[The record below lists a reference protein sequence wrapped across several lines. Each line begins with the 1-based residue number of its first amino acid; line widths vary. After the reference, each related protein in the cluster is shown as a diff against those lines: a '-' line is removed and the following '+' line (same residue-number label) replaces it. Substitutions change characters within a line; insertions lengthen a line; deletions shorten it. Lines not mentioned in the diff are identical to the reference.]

1 MVVLNSDHPD
11 VREFIWC
18 KAKEEQKAWALG
30 EQGYDMGLNG
40 EAWQSI
46 QFQNANNSVRATDD
60 FMRAAISE
68 EDWDLKAVSS
78 GETLETIKARQLLR
92 ELSEAAWACGDP
104 GMQFDTTIN
113 DWHTRPA
120 SGRIN
125 GSNPCFPG
133 DARVHTTVGLLP
145 IADLFERTKA
155 GEDIAVYTHQATAP
169 VAADGVVSSLPLAVM
184 QNGIS
189 RIVRLRFSNGADLR
203 CTPNHRIWT
212 KRGWVEAQAL
222 TTDDEVLLNDSPT
235 PAEEA
240 SWRLPV
246 KVERLAVSRKRNG
259 TATVYRELPD
269 RWSEGLA
276 ELTGHLI
283 GDGSLTEDTTAWV
296 YGQEDIGDGLLA
308 SHEGL
313 LTELVGGVTRIQMD
327 NDTDQLRVGS
337 EAVRELFRGIGVTSD
352 RSPSKHVPAAVF
364 TAPVDVQA
372 AFLRGLYGADG
383 CISRVEDR
391 KANRY
396 VGLGSHSE
404 RLLKDVQR
412 LLSAFGIRGRIYRVT
427 PNDTASF
434 SYVRK
439 DGTAVTY
446 VGSDGF
452 DLRITGTDI
461 ERFEA
466 SIGFSSPRKQAAL
479 ARLLGDC
486 ERYRTKAYTH
496 LETREDDGQAV
507 VYNLNEPLHHSYLVD
522 GFVVANCSE
531 YMSLD
536 DTACNLASL
545 NLMRFRREDG
555 EFDSERFTRAI
566 DLVFT
571 AQEILVGS
579 TEYPTAKIT
588 LNAHANR
595 ELGMG
600 YANLGALLMD
610 RGLAYDSD
618 EGRGYAAAITA
629 LMTGES
635 YAQSARL
642 AGVVGPYDNYAKN
655 QVGHDRVM
663 EMHRLHA
670 YRIRE
675 EIVPSDLLGTARQA
689 WDDAVAIGK
698 LNGFRNAQASV
709 LAPTG
714 TISFMMDC
722 DTTGV
727 EPDIA
732 LVKYKKLVGGGML
745 KLVNQTV
752 PSALSKLGYTESQV
766 SAITAHIEST
776 GTIEGA
782 PELAERHLAIFDCAF
797 KPQNGTR
804 TISHLGHIKMMG
816 SVQPFISGAISKCVI
831 ADTLLSTAQGLVRIG
846 DLYSGQDP
854 NSFRSIDLNLV
865 SLDGMRA
872 SDAFYYGGPREVM
885 EVRLRSGHRVT
896 GTPNHRLLIAD
907 MDEGLV
913 WRRLDELKPGDHV
926 ATQYGEDVWA
936 SVPASLSSFQPSEA
950 HGSQKSVRV
959 PSAMTDDLAFFLG
972 AYAAEGHVTRSN
984 WTIHISNANEE
995 VIARLVAL
1003 SESVFGVSARV
1014 AREPDRCPCVELS
1027 SKTLIELFTF
1037 LGCGERASN
1046 KRIPGVVLRS
1056 PRSGVLAFLSGLS
1069 LDSYLPSDVAKWAIC
1084 LDSSSMLDEL
1094 QAVLT
1099 NLGVVHSRIT
1109 KYNAKYDKSFD
1120 EVYASGQHAQAFVK
1134 MLAFP
1139 EAHKRSRAAE
1149 IAAAEFGESTADVVP
1164 GASGRDLYDL
1174 LPKGRSGRSGRGT
1187 GVARRFSYLKDTR
1200 TALVSRASIERI
1212 AALPGVELPAELAV
1226 VLERNLHFSPIVRVQ
1241 VAGVQEVF
1249 DVSVPVTHAF
1259 VGNGIV
1265 NHNTVNL
1272 PETATV
1278 EDVMDAYVEAWKH
1291 GVKAIAIYRD
1301 GSKKVQPVSTGKETS
1316 NPKKG
1321 AAAAVTETVVVARPR
1336 RRLHDTRASLT
1347 HKFTIEG
1354 HEGYITVGLFEDN
1367 TPGELFVTMAK
1378 EGSTLSGM
1386 MDAFATSISLS
1397 LQYGVPLAHL
1407 VEKFAHMRF
1416 EPSGWTG
1423 NSELG
1428 FAKSIVDYVFRWIGY
1443 RFLSA
1448 DDKLALGLVRTSEI
1462 VDPAPQLELLSKAV
1476 SMAMPTASTQDPTR
1490 TEPAR
1495 SNSTTPRRM
1504 NSTPDAP
1511 PCPRCGWLTVRN
1523 GTCHKCENCGDTT
1536 GCS

>member
-1 MVVLNSDHPD
+1 MAIAELPPQSAQPDRDPRERGLRFARYFTRDGVHPYDEITWERRDAVIPGEGGNVFEQKGVEVPAFWSMTATNVVASKYFRGKLGTPARETSVRQMVDRVVDTIARWGVQGGYFATSEDAAIFSDELKYLMVHQHASFNSPVWFNIGVPGVPQQASACFILSVEDSMNSILDWFKTEGVIFKGGSGSGINVSTIRSSKEHLSGGGLASGPVSFMRGADSVAGSIKSGGTTRRAAKMVVLNSDHPD

-30 EQGYDMGLNG
+30 EAGYDMGLNG

-60 FMRAAISE
+60 FMRAALAD
-68 EDWDLKAVSS
+68 EDWALHAVST
-78 GETLETIKARQLLR
+78 GDAIETVKARQLLR
-92 ELSEAAWACGDP
+92 EISEATWACGDP

-113 DWHTRPA
+113 DWHTCPQ

-145 IADLFERTKA
+145 IADLFERMKA
-155 GEDIAVYTHQATAP
+155 GEDIRVWTHRATAAVP
-169 VAADGVVSSLPLAVM
+169 ADGVVASQPVAVM
-184 QNGIS
+184 QNGTS
-189 RIVRLRFSNGADLR
+189 PIVRLRFTNGAELR

-212 KRGWVEAQAL
+212 SRGWVEAQAL
-222 TTDDEVLLNDSPT
+222 TEEDDILLNDSAT
-235 PAEEA
+235 PAEDA

-246 KVERLAVSRKRNG
+246 KVERMAVSRKRGG
-259 TATVYRELPD
+259 TATIHRELPD

-276 ELTGHLI
+276 ELTGHLV
-283 GDGSLTEDTTAWV
+283 GDGALTDDTTVWV
-296 YGQEDIGDGLLA
+296 YGQEDIGDGLIA

-313 LTELVGGVTRIQMD
+313 LTELVGGVTRIQME

-352 RSPSKHVPAAVF
+352 RSPSKRVPAGVF
-364 TAPVDVQA
+364 TAPADVQA

-383 CISRVEDR
+383 CVSRVEDG
-391 KANRY
+391 KASRY

-427 PNDTASF
+427 PTDTSSF
-434 SYVRK
+434 EYTRR
-439 DGTAVTY
+439 DGTKVSY
-446 VGSDGF
+446 GSTDGF

-461 ERFEA
+461 ERFA
-466 SIGFSSPRKQAAL
+466 DAIGFSSPRKREAL
-479 ARLLGDC
+479 EQLISDC
-486 ERYRTKAYTH
+486 ERYQTKAYIR
-496 LETREDDGQAV
+496 LADREDDGQAV

-531 YMSLD
+531 YMHVD
-536 DTACNLASL
+536 DSACNLASL

-555 EFDSERFTRAI
+555 EFDTERFSKAV
-566 DLVFT
+566 DVVFT
-571 AQEILVGS
+571 AQEILVGF
-579 TEYPTAKIT
+579 TDYPTPKIT
-588 LNAHANR
+588 ANAKAFR
-595 ELGMG
+595 QLGLG

-618 EGRGYAAAITA
+618 EGRGYAASITA
-629 LMTGES
+629 LMTGEA
-635 YAQSARL
+635 YAQSARI
-642 AGVVGPYDNYAKN
+642 AGVVGPYDSYPLNRE
-655 QVGHDRVM
+655 GHDRVM

-675 EIVPSDLLGTARQA
+675 EIVPSDLLGAARQA

-698 LNGFRNAQASV
+698 VHGFRNAQASV

-752 PSALSKLGYTESQV
+752 PSALAKLGYTESQV
-766 SAITAHIEST
+766 TAITAHIEAS

-782 PELAERHLAIFDCAF
+782 PDLAEGHLAIFDCAF

-804 TISHLGHIKMMG
+804 SISHLGHIKMMG
-816 SVQPFISGAISKCVI
+816 SVQPFISGAISK
-831 ADTLLSTAQGLVRIG
+831 
-846 DLYSGQDP
+846 
-854 NSFRSIDLNLV
+854 
-865 SLDGMRA
+865 
-872 SDAFYYGGPREVM
+872 
-885 EVRLRSGHRVT
+885 
-896 GTPNHRLLIAD
+896 
-907 MDEGLV
+907 
-913 WRRLDELKPGDHV
+913 
-926 ATQYGEDVWA
+926 
-936 SVPASLSSFQPSEA
+936 
-950 HGSQKSVRV
+950 
-959 PSAMTDDLAFFLG
+959 
-972 AYAAEGHVTRSN
+972 
-984 WTIHISNANEE
+984 
-995 VIARLVAL
+995 
-1003 SESVFGVSARV
+1003 
-1014 AREPDRCPCVELS
+1014 
-1027 SKTLIELFTF
+1027 
-1037 LGCGERASN
+1037 
-1046 KRIPGVVLRS
+1046 
-1056 PRSGVLAFLSGLS
+1056 
-1069 LDSYLPSDVAKWAIC
+1069 
-1084 LDSSSMLDEL
+1084 
-1094 QAVLT
+1094 
-1099 NLGVVHSRIT
+1099 
-1109 KYNAKYDKSFD
+1109 
-1120 EVYASGQHAQAFVK
+1120 
-1134 MLAFP
+1134 
-1139 EAHKRSRAAE
+1139 
-1149 IAAAEFGESTADVVP
+1149 
-1164 GASGRDLYDL
+1164 
-1174 LPKGRSGRSGRGT
+1174 
-1187 GVARRFSYLKDTR
+1187 
-1200 TALVSRASIERI
+1200 
-1212 AALPGVELPAELAV
+1212 
-1226 VLERNLHFSPIVRVQ
+1226 
-1241 VAGVQEVF
+1241 
-1249 DVSVPVTHAF
+1249 
-1259 VGNGIV
+1259 
-1265 NHNTVNL
+1265 TVNL
-1272 PETATV
+1272 PETASV

-1301 GSKKVQPVSTGKETS
+1301 GSKKVQPLSTGKETS
-1316 NPKKG
+1316 NSKKE
-1321 AAAAVTETVVVARPR
+1321 AAVAETVVVARPR
-1336 RRLHDTRASLT
+1336 RRLKDTRASLT

-1428 FAKSIVDYVFRWIGY
+1428 FAKSIVDYVFRWLGY
-1443 RFLSA
+1443 RFLST
-1448 DDKLALGLVRTSEI
+1448 DDKMALGLVRTSEI
-1462 VDPAPQLELLSKAV
+1462 VDPAPQLELLSKAI
-1476 SMAMPTASTQDPTR
+1476 SMATPITPAQ
-1490 TEPAR
+1490 TETVWSEPVVPSGPGAR
-1495 SNSTTPRRM
+1495 RL

-1523 GTCHKCENCGDTT
+1523 GTCHKCENCGETT

>member
-1 MVVLNSDHPD
+1 MAIAELPPQSAQRDSQPSGLRFERYFTRDDTHPYDEIQWELRDAVIPGDGGNVFEQKGVEVPSFWSMTATNVVASKYFRGKLGTPARETSVRQMIDRVVDTISRWGVEKGYFAGGEDAAIFSDELKYLMVHQHASFNSPVWFNIGVPGARAQAAACFILSVEDSMDSILDWFKTEGVIFKGGSGAGINVSTIRSSKEHLSGGGLASGPISFMRAADSVAGSIKSGGTTRRAAKMVVLNSDHPD

-60 FMRAAISE
+60 FMRAALSE
-68 EDWDLKAVSS
+68 EEWHLKAVGS
-78 GETLETIKARQLLR
+78 GETIETIKARQLLR

-125 GSNPCFPG
+125 GSNP
-133 DARVHTTVGLLP
+133 
-145 IADLFERTKA
+145 
-155 GEDIAVYTHQATAP
+155 
-169 VAADGVVSSLPLAVM
+169 
-184 QNGIS
+184 
-189 RIVRLRFSNGADLR
+189 
-203 CTPNHRIWT
+203 
-212 KRGWVEAQAL
+212 
-222 TTDDEVLLNDSPT
+222 
-235 PAEEA
+235 
-240 SWRLPV
+240 
-246 KVERLAVSRKRNG
+246 
-259 TATVYRELPD
+259 
-269 RWSEGLA
+269 
-276 ELTGHLI
+276 
-283 GDGSLTEDTTAWV
+283 
-296 YGQEDIGDGLLA
+296 
-308 SHEGL
+308 
-313 LTELVGGVTRIQMD
+313 
-327 NDTDQLRVGS
+327 
-337 EAVRELFRGIGVTSD
+337 
-352 RSPSKHVPAAVF
+352 
-364 TAPVDVQA
+364 
-372 AFLRGLYGADG
+372 
-383 CISRVEDR
+383 
-391 KANRY
+391 
-396 VGLGSHSE
+396 
-404 RLLKDVQR
+404 
-412 LLSAFGIRGRIYRVT
+412 
-427 PNDTASF
+427 
-434 SYVRK
+434 
-439 DGTAVTY
+439 
-446 VGSDGF
+446 
-452 DLRITGTDI
+452 
-461 ERFEA
+461 
-466 SIGFSSPRKQAAL
+466 
-479 ARLLGDC
+479 
-486 ERYRTKAYTH
+486 
-496 LETREDDGQAV
+496 
-507 VYNLNEPLHHSYLVD
+507 
-522 GFVVANCSE
+522 CSE

-588 LNAHANR
+588 VNAYANR

-642 AGVVGPYDNYAKN
+642 AGVVGPYENYPKN

-675 EIVPSDLLGTARQA
+675 EIVPSDLLGAARQA

-698 LNGFRNAQASV
+698 VNGFRNAQASV

-732 LVKYKKLVGGGML
+732 LVKYKRLVGGGML

-816 SVQPFISGAISKCVI
+816 SVQPFISGAISK
-831 ADTLLSTAQGLVRIG
+831 
-846 DLYSGQDP
+846 
-854 NSFRSIDLNLV
+854 
-865 SLDGMRA
+865 
-872 SDAFYYGGPREVM
+872 
-885 EVRLRSGHRVT
+885 
-896 GTPNHRLLIAD
+896 
-907 MDEGLV
+907 
-913 WRRLDELKPGDHV
+913 
-926 ATQYGEDVWA
+926 
-936 SVPASLSSFQPSEA
+936 
-950 HGSQKSVRV
+950 
-959 PSAMTDDLAFFLG
+959 
-972 AYAAEGHVTRSN
+972 
-984 WTIHISNANEE
+984 
-995 VIARLVAL
+995 
-1003 SESVFGVSARV
+1003 
-1014 AREPDRCPCVELS
+1014 
-1027 SKTLIELFTF
+1027 
-1037 LGCGERASN
+1037 
-1046 KRIPGVVLRS
+1046 
-1056 PRSGVLAFLSGLS
+1056 
-1069 LDSYLPSDVAKWAIC
+1069 
-1084 LDSSSMLDEL
+1084 
-1094 QAVLT
+1094 
-1099 NLGVVHSRIT
+1099 
-1109 KYNAKYDKSFD
+1109 
-1120 EVYASGQHAQAFVK
+1120 
-1134 MLAFP
+1134 
-1139 EAHKRSRAAE
+1139 
-1149 IAAAEFGESTADVVP
+1149 
-1164 GASGRDLYDL
+1164 
-1174 LPKGRSGRSGRGT
+1174 
-1187 GVARRFSYLKDTR
+1187 
-1200 TALVSRASIERI
+1200 
-1212 AALPGVELPAELAV
+1212 
-1226 VLERNLHFSPIVRVQ
+1226 
-1241 VAGVQEVF
+1241 
-1249 DVSVPVTHAF
+1249 
-1259 VGNGIV
+1259 
-1265 NHNTVNL
+1265 TVNL

-1278 EDVMDAYVEAWKH
+1278 EDVMDAYIEAWKH
-1291 GVKAIAIYRD
+1291 GVKAIAVYRD
-1301 GSKKVQPVSTGKETS
+1301 GSKKVQPLSTGKETS
-1316 NPKKG
+1316 NSKKE
-1321 AAAAVTETVVVARPR
+1321 AVATVTETVVVARPR
-1336 RRLHDTRASLT
+1336 RRLNNTRASLT

-1386 MDAFATSISLS
+1386 MDAFSTSISLS

-1428 FAKSIVDYVFRWIGY
+1428 FAKSIVDYVFRWLGY
-1443 RFLSA
+1443 RFLST
-1448 DDKLALGLVRTSEI
+1448 DDKLAIGLVRTSEI

-1476 SMAMPTASTQDPTR
+1476 SMATLLTSTQETTW

-1495 SNSTTPRRM
+1495 SNGTTPRRM

-1523 GTCHKCENCGDTT
+1523 GSCHKCENCGETT